1 MPTRTRHPKTPTKV
15 KGSGSPGTITSPAGS
30 APHHGVG
37 TGSTVGAISTS
48 VWATALLQ
56 ALHVSPKH
64 YAVDIANIT
73 RQIGAETAGQA
84 GGFLRD
90 NNPFNLNSYASP
102 HSSLPGG
109 QIVTMTGS
117 GGQTVYVQQFYSVE
131 QGIAAYVDFLKQPA
145 QSGLLHALRTGAP
158 AKVYGAAL
166 SKSGWSGQ
174 SYANAK
180 VFPTLTPYKATGAVG
195 GQGLTFS
202 PSKGWQSVVNAG
214 KDVGSVVSKP
224 VSSISG
230 LIGDLTNP
238 TKLHDVGLFAAGA
251 ALAVVGIAILLSQS
265 KTASLAKAVALK

>member
-1 MPTRTRHPKTPTKV
+1 MPTKTRHPKTPTKV

-30 APHHGVG
+30 APHRGVG
-37 TGSTVGAISTS
+37 TGSTVKSISTR
-48 VWATALLQ
+48 VWATALLE
-56 ALHVSPKH
+56 ALKVNPKH

-90 NNPFNLNSYASP
+90 NNPFNLNSYAKP
-102 HSSLPGG
+102 HTSLPGG
-109 QIVTMTGS
+109 KIVTMTGS
-117 GGQTVYVQQFYSVE
+117 GGQTVWVQQFYSVE
-131 QGIAAYVDFLKQPA
+131 QGIAAYVNYLKQPS

-158 AKVYGAAL
+158 ASVYGGAL

-174 SYANAK
+174 SYANATA
-180 VFPTLTPYKATGAVG
+180 FPKLSPYNALGAVG

-202 PSKGWQSVVNAG
+202 PSKGWQAVTNAG
-214 KDVGSVVSKP
+214 KDAAKVVTTP

-251 ALAVVGIAILLSQS
+251 ALAVVGVMMLMSQS
-265 KTASLAKAVALK
+265 RTASLAKAVALK